1 MINNTYQTLETTQR
15 GCRDCCGQK
24 QKEGPIRKE
33 CTVHLSSRDCVRRRG
48 WCEGADRATKAR
60 SVRAVVLQAAGGAF
74 DGADSGGWLG
84 FEFGVSAFSLQAV
97 FVSADGN
104 MYSSRRN

>member
-1 MINNTYQTLETTQR
+1 MQR
-15 GCRDCCGQK
+15 LLRAEA
-24 QKEGPIRKE
+24 KERSKKKG
-33 CTVHLSSRDCVRRRG
+33 VHGEPFFPRDCVRRRG